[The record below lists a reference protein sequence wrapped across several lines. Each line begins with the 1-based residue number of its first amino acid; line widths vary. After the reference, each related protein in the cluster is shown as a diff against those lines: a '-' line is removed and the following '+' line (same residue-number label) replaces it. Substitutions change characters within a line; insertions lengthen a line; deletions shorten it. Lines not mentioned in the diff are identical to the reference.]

1 MAHSPAFALQVA
13 TAVPFTDTMKSPIV
27 QNNLA
32 GDRLMMPRVHLQ
44 VVGMVTVE
52 PISSTARQ
60 CEIGNSAAG
69 NSASFD
75 HKGVPMVTP
84 LPIRER
90 PVISILRVLLL
101 RTNKE
106 LAS

>member
-1 MAHSPAFALQVA
+1 MAHCPAFGLQVA
-13 TAVPFTDTMKSPIV
+13 TAVPFTDTMKSSFV
-27 QNNLA
+27 QNSLA
-32 GDRLMMPRVHLQ
+32 ADKLMMPRVHLQ
-44 VVGMVTVE
+44 VVGIATSAPV
-52 PISSTARQ
+52 SSTAKQ

-90 PVISILRVLLL
+90 PVRSILRVLLL
-101 RTNKE
+101 RTNRE